1 MKSCFF
7 KLRELMFCQHMA
19 LLRKGD
25 GEKKTIRAG
34 VSGKSH
40 PVSEGETAVFVMY

>member
-19 LLRKGD
+19 LRRKGD
-25 GEKKTIRAG
+25 GEKKIRAG